1 MNEVESIAESE
12 QFNADLVRSRLVEM
26 GELGTGE
33 ELTVRLLAGGRSN
46 LTFELASKSRRWI
59 LRRPPI
65 GHRLETA
72 HDMGREVT
80 VQRALAESAVPVPRI
95 VFSEEFDATSGGS
108 FYVMDKIEG
117 QVLRTD
123 DDFASVDQSNR
134 SELTFRYVDCLAAL
148 HTQDFRSLGLSGFGR
163 PEGYLER
170 QVRRWSK
177 QLASSK
183 SRDLPMLEK
192 LGVRVASSIPRRSA
206 TSIVH
211 GDFRFDNMIVRLG
224 APSDI
229 VGVLDW
235 EMSTLGDPLT
245 DLGLVHLFWSGW
257 AGIDNPIAGTPSAHE
272 GFPSF
277 DDVVERYSLSTGFD
291 IDALQ
296 WYSGFAFYKMAVILE
311 GIHLR
316 FVNGETVGDG
326 FEDIGSMVV
335 PLAERGLSAL
345 A

>member
-117 QVLRTD
+117 QVLR
-123 DDFASVDQSNR
+123 R
-134 SELTFRYVDCLAAL
+134 PAAQ
-148 HTQDFRSLGLSGFGR
+148 H
-163 PEGYLER
+163 
-170 QVRRWSK
+170 
-177 QLASSK
+177 A
-183 SRDLPMLEK
+183 
-192 LGVRVASSIPRRSA
+192 
-206 TSIVH
+206 
-211 GDFRFDNMIVRLG
+211 
-224 APSDI
+224 
-229 VGVLDW
+229 
-235 EMSTLGDPLT
+235 
-245 DLGLVHLFWSGW
+245 
-257 AGIDNPIAGTPSAHE
+257 
-272 GFPSF
+272 
-277 DDVVERYSLSTGFD
+277 
-291 IDALQ
+291 
-296 WYSGFAFYKMAVILE
+296 
-311 GIHLR
+311 
-316 FVNGETVGDG
+316 
-326 FEDIGSMVV
+326 
-335 PLAERGLSAL
+335 
-345 A
+345 